1 MDKRLCINAMKKC
14 RMPEVIHMDRE
25 KQYLGKKFRK
35 TFEGAGR
42 ILQQEAATPITR
54 IPDGIYCKLT
64 I

>member
-1 MDKRLCINAMKKC
+1 MKKC